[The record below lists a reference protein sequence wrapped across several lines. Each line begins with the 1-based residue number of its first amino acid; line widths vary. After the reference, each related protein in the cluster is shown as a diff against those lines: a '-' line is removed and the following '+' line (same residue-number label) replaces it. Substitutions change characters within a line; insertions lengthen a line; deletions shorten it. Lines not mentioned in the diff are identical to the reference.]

1 MHASPSLPRLP
12 PIPLPPPPL
21 PRLSFC
27 KRVGRER
34 RLGRRLTIEQG
45 AAAVD
50 AAEERGTFLSIS
62 EKRAFVRITLPLVF
76 LCLYGKSTTMVQAA
90 TNCLRCLSCVAPR
103 MVAQSMMGRV
113 YSALDP
119 TAVSETHTAPAMIK
133 ALSAVVRPMLRPAYT
148 NSVLAPHLPAILD
161 LTLAGI
167 DANDSSTLDA

>member
-1 MHASPSLPRLP
+1 
-12 PIPLPPPPL
+12 
-21 PRLSFC
+21 
-27 KRVGRER
+27 
-34 RLGRRLTIEQG
+34 
-45 AAAVD
+45 VD
-50 AAEERGTFLSIS
+50 AAEEHGTFVSLS

-103 MVAQSMMGRV
+103 MVARAMMGRV

-119 TAVSETHTAPAMIK
+119 SAVSETHTAPAMIK
-133 ALSAVVRPMLRPAYT
+133 ALSAVVRPMLRPGT

-167 DANDSSTLDA
+167 DANDSSTCSALT